1 MDYIEFT
8 LNLLPETDP
17 EVVMA
22 ILSEAGFESFD
33 DNDGPLRGYIPE
45 TLFDPAGVLPVLDE
59 MVEKGWI
66 LYRYETVQS
75 QNWNAVWESN
85 YNPVM
90 IDGQCRVRAPFHP
103 PDKEFRYDLLI
114 EPKMSFGTAHH
125 ETTELMISM
134 LLQEEATLKGQ
145 RVLDMGCGTGVLA
158 ILADKMGAG
167 ACVAI
172 DNDDWAFENA
182 LDNKE
187 KNKSAS
193 VTILRGDA
201 GNIPEPAYDLIMAN
215 INRNVLL
222 RDLSGYSRHL
232 RTPGTLL
239 ISGFYEEDLPP
250 LLQVATTMG
259 FQLQKTRVK
268 NRWMCAKFVR

>member
-1 MDYIEFT
+1 MDYLEFT

-22 ILSEAGFESFD
+22 LLSEAGFESFD

-75 QNWNAVWESN
+75 QNWNALWESN
-85 YNPVM
+85 YNPVI
-90 IDGQCRVRAPFHP
+90 IDGQCRVRAPFHL
-103 PDKEFRYDLLI
+103 PDNDFRYDLLI
-114 EPKMSFGTAHH
+114 EPRMSFGTAHH

-134 LLQEEATLKGQ
+134 LLVEEETIKGQ

-167 ACVAI
+167 ECVAI

-187 KNKSAS
+187 KNKAAS

-222 RDLSGYSRHL
+222 RDLSVYNSHL
-232 RTPGTLL
+232 LTPGNLL
-239 ISGFYEEDLPP
+239 ISGFYEEDLPS

-259 FQLQKTRVK
+259 FRLQKTKVK

>member
-1 MDYIEFT
+1 MDYLEFT
-8 LNLLPETDP
+8 LNLLPEADP

-22 ILSEAGFESFD
+22 LLSEAGFESFD
-33 DNDGPLRGYIPE
+33 DNDAPLRGYIPE

-75 QNWNAVWESN
+75 QNWNALWESN
-85 YNPVM
+85 YNPVI
-90 IDGQCRVRAPFHP
+90 IDGQCRVRAPFHL
-103 PDKEFRYDLLI
+103 PDNDFRYDLLI
-114 EPKMSFGTAHH
+114 EPRMSFGTAHH

-134 LLQEEATLKGQ
+134 LLVEEETIKGQ

-167 ACVAI
+167 ECVAI

-187 KNKSAS
+187 KNKAAS

-222 RDLSGYSRHL
+222 RDLSVYNNHL
-232 RTPGTLL
+232 LTPGNLL
-239 ISGFYEEDLPP
+239 ISGFYEEDLPS

-259 FQLQKTRVK
+259 FRLQKTKVK

>member
-75 QNWNAVWESN
+75 QNWNALWESN
-85 YNPVM
+85 YNPVI
-90 IDGQCRVRAPFHP
+90 IDSQCRVRAPFHAS
-103 PDKEFRYDLLI
+103 DHEIRYDLLI
-114 EPKMSFGTAHH
+114 EPRMSFGTAHH

-134 LLQEEATLKGQ
+134 LLLEEERIHGQ

-187 KNKSAS
+187 KNKAAS
-193 VTILRGDA
+193 VMILRGDA
-201 GNIPEPAYDLIMAN
+201 GNIPEPAFDLIMAN

-222 RDLSGYSRHL
+222 RDLSGYSSHL
-232 RTPGTLL
+232 RIPGTLL
-239 ISGFYEEDLPP
+239 ISGFYEDDLPQ
-250 LLQVATTMG
+250 LMEVTASLG
-259 FQLQKTRVK
+259 FQLQKTKVK

>member
-1 MDYIEFT
+1 MDYLEFT

-22 ILSEAGFESFD
+22 LLSEAGFESFD

-75 QNWNAVWESN
+75 QNWNALWESN
-85 YNPVM
+85 YNPVI
-90 IDGQCRVRAPFHP
+90 IDGQCRVRAPFHL
-103 PDKEFRYDLLI
+103 PDNDFRYDLLI
-114 EPKMSFGTAHH
+114 EPRMSFGTAHH

-134 LLQEEATLKGQ
+134 LLVEEETIKGQ

-167 ACVAI
+167 ECVAI

-187 KNKSAS
+187 KNKAAS

-222 RDLSGYSRHL
+222 RDLSVYNNHL
-232 RTPGTLL
+232 LTPGNLL
-239 ISGFYEEDLPP
+239 ISGFYEEDLPS

-259 FQLQKTRVK
+259 FRLQKTKVK

>member
-1 MDYIEFT
+1 MDYLEFT
-8 LNLLPETDP
+8 LNLLPEADP

-22 ILSEAGFESFD
+22 LLSEAGFESFD

-75 QNWNAVWESN
+75 QNWNALWESN
-85 YNPVM
+85 YNPVI
-90 IDGQCRVRAPFHP
+90 IDGQCRVRAPFHL
-103 PDKEFRYDLLI
+103 PDNDFRYDLLI
-114 EPKMSFGTAHH
+114 EPRMSFGTAHH

-134 LLQEEATLKGQ
+134 LLVEEETIKGQ

-167 ACVAI
+167 ECVAI

-187 KNKSAS
+187 KNKAAS

-222 RDLSGYSRHL
+222 RDLSVYNNHL
-232 RTPGTLL
+232 LTPGNLL
-239 ISGFYEEDLPP
+239 ISGFYEEDLPS

-259 FQLQKTRVK
+259 FRLQKTKVK

>member
-45 TLFDPAGVLPVLDE
+45 TLFDPARVLPVLDE

-187 KNKSAS
+187 KNKAAS
-193 VTILRGDA
+193 VMILRGDA
-201 GNIPEPAYDLIMAN
+201 GNIPEPAFDLIMAN

-222 RDLSGYSRHL
+222 RDLSGYSSHL
-232 RTPGTLL
+232 RIPGTLL
-239 ISGFYEEDLPP
+239 ISGFYEDDLPQ
-250 LLQVATTMG
+250 LMEVTASLG
-259 FQLQKTRVK
+259 FQLQKTKVK

>member
-187 KNKSAS
+187 KNKAAS

-222 RDLSGYSRHL
+222 RDLSVYNNHL
-232 RTPGTLL
+232 LTPGNLL
-239 ISGFYEEDLPP
+239 ISGFYEEDLPS

-259 FQLQKTRVK
+259 FRLQKTKVK

>member
-45 TLFDPAGVLPVLDE
+45 TLFDPARVLPVLDE

>member
-1 MDYIEFT
+1 MDYLEFT

-22 ILSEAGFESFD
+22 LLSEAGFESFD

-75 QNWNAVWESN
+75 QNWNALWESN
-85 YNPVM
+85 YNPVI

-103 PDKEFRYDLLI
+103 PDNEFRYDLLI
-114 EPKMSFGTAHH
+114 EPRMSFGTAHH

-134 LLQEEATLKGQ
+134 LLVEEETIKGQ

-167 ACVAI
+167 ECVAI

-187 KNKSAS
+187 KNKAAS

-222 RDLSGYSRHL
+222 RDLSVYNNHL
-232 RTPGTLL
+232 LTPGNLL
-239 ISGFYEEDLPP
+239 VSGFYEEDLPS

-259 FQLQKTRVK
+259 FRLQKTKVK

>member
-1 MDYIEFT
+1 MDYLEFT

-75 QNWNAVWESN
+75 QNWNALWESN
-85 YNPVM
+85 YNPVI
-90 IDGQCRVRAPFHP
+90 IDGQCRVRAPFHL
-103 PDKEFRYDLLI
+103 PDNDFRYDLLI
-114 EPKMSFGTAHH
+114 EPRMSFGTAHH

-134 LLQEEATLKGQ
+134 LLVEEETIKGQ

-167 ACVAI
+167 ECVAI

-187 KNKSAS
+187 KNKAAS

-222 RDLSGYSRHL
+222 RDLSVYNNHL
-232 RTPGTLL
+232 LTPGNLL
-239 ISGFYEEDLPP
+239 ISGFYEEDLPS

-259 FQLQKTRVK
+259 FRLQKTKVK

>member
-45 TLFDPAGVLPVLDE
+45 TLFDPARVLPVLDE

-75 QNWNAVWESN
+75 QNWNALWESN
-85 YNPVM
+85 YNPVI
-90 IDGQCRVRAPFHP
+90 IDGQCRVRAPFHL
-103 PDKEFRYDLLI
+103 PDNDFRYDLLI
-114 EPKMSFGTAHH
+114 EPRMSFGTAHH

-134 LLQEEATLKGQ
+134 LLVEEETIKGQ

-167 ACVAI
+167 ECVAI